1 MLLIHVLHACLNLH
15 TDELLCRIFTIMY
28 MCKLVYSKIL
38 VNPYCR
44 RIRDQLLQDDRFS
57 LAMEI
62 STKCNLDSISVWA
75 SWGMAWLKVG
85 NFEKAKEKLKHCF
98 LVWTKSIC

>member
-1 MLLIHVLHACLNLH
+1 MKGIHLQIKYISSYDYAAM
-15 TDELLCRIFTIMY
+15 D
-28 MCKLVYSKIL
+28 KLYC
-38 VNPYCR
+38 YWCR

-62 STKCNLDSISVWA
+62 STKCNLDTLSVWA

-85 NFEKAKEKLKHCF
+85 DFEKAREKLKLCF
-98 LVWTKSIC
+98 LV